1 MTAAV
6 LGDVIEALAD
16 STRELL
22 RELAAVSAE
31 GQALRREL
39 ELAWGVGSDD
49 DERPTLIPEVDDEL
63 IEVIEIERRDTMRC

>member
-1 MTAAV
+1 MTATV

-39 ELAWGVGSDD
+39 ELSWGDCGD
-49 DERPTLIPEVDDEL
+49 DERPTLIPEVDDDL